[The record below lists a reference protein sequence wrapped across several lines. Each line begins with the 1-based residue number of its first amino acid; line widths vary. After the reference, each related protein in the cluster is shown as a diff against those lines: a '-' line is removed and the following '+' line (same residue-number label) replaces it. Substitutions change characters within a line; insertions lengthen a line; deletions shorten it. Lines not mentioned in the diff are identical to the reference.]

1 MVKESFNKIPT
12 HLSWRMFE
20 PANTTPPSDIL
31 VDFTVI
37 EGPGGLPPQMVM
49 MMVVHLSWRMFEANT
64 PPPSDILVDFTVI
77 EVPGGL
83 RPQMVI
89 MVLMMKMG
97 GDGGDDDD
105 DGGGDGRVDCNDES
119 DGIN

>member
-1 MVKESFNKIPT
+1 
-12 HLSWRMFE
+12 MFE
-20 PANTTPPSDIL
+20 PANTT
-31 VDFTVI
+31 
-37 EGPGGLPPQMVM
+37 
-49 MMVVHLSWRMFEANT
+49 
-64 PPPSDILVDFTVI
+64 PPSDILVDFTVI